1 MSMGH
6 FGHISLFLP
15 LYAILE
21 LQYLHGARD
30 LARREDEY
38 CSI

>member
-1 MSMGH
+1 MSVGH

-21 LQYLHGARD
+21 LPFLHGARD
-30 LARREDEY
+30 VASKKGRLL
-38 CSI
+38 

>member
-1 MSMGH
+1 MSVGH

-21 LQYLHGARD
+21 LPYLHGAQD
-30 LARREDEY
+30 LARKEGRLL
-38 CSI
+38 